1 MSLQDASPGS
11 YSKETGN
18 RDDND
23 EDPNT
28 RASEHTWAKGA
39 LVERAKPIIAKD
51 LHSLSIPAA
60 AKYSANRLRFLL
72 VQELSLSHCQ
82 FLRNKLCNDDH
93 KEAYYVKA
101 FRGILYIKN
110 SSASNKVRI

>member
-1 MSLQDASPGS
+1 MSSQDVAPRS

-28 RASEHTWAKGA
+28 LASEHTWAKGS
-39 LVERAKPIIAKD
+39 LVEQAKPIIAKD
-51 LHSLSIPAA
+51 LHSPSIPAA

-72 VQELSLSHCQ
+72 VQELSLWHCQ
-82 FLRNKLCNDDH
+82 CLKNKRRSDDH
-93 KEAYYVKA
+93 NEGVSEKA
-101 FRGILYIKN
+101 FRGILYIR
-110 SSASNKVRI
+110 SPSFSNKVRI